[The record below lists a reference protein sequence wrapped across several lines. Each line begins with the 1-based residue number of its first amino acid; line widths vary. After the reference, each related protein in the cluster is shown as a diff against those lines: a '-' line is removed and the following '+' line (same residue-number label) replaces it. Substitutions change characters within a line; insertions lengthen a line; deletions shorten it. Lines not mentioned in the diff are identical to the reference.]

1 MGIFS
6 DFVAFVSSVSVSYF
20 SLFIWVML
28 NVEKEFVH

>member
-6 DFVAFVSSVSVSYF
+6 EFVAFVSSVSVSYLSSF
-20 SLFIWVML
+20 VWVML